1 VEDAVNPYQ
10 SPDGDFAA
18 PAPGAPRPGDGPIV
32 LRGPYGDEELDYES
46 PEVEVSI
53 VSGGAATI
61 TLLIL
66 LASIVLP
73 MGEKLLFLA
82 PVFALVWV
90 VALWVER
97 SDQRAAEASFRDQRL
112 DLMEQIA
119 VDEAGVSVTIEG
131 EVSLAPWDRFETAT
145 EEAERL
151 ILRGPSWFWLPLP
164 KRRLVN
170 AGDWERLVTLV
181 REKLPKSD
189 STRGAEE
196 GEPQRHR
203 DTGEERTT
211 ESNS

>member
-1 VEDAVNPYQ
+1 
-10 SPDGDFAA
+10 
-18 PAPGAPRPGDGPIV
+18 V
-32 LRGPYGDEELDYES
+32 LRGPYREDELDYES

-53 VSGGAATI
+53 VSGGAAAI

-73 MGEKLLFLA
+73 LGEKLLFLA

-90 VALWVER
+90 AALWMER

-112 DLMEQIA
+112 DLMEQIS
-119 VDEAGVSVTIEG
+119 VDETGVSVTIEG
-131 EVSLAPWDRFETAT
+131 ETSLAPWDRLESAT
-145 EEAERL
+145 EETTEETVRL

-170 AGDWERLVTLV
+170 AGDWERLVKIV
-181 REKLPKSD
+181 QEKLP
-189 STRGAEE
+189 GADTASGSKKE

-203 DTGEERTT
+203 GT
-211 ESNS
+211 EGKEIPENK